1 LTEAAPQFLTAHQL
15 NRDCRPVPRF
25 YWEDFTPGRVFE
37 HGPRR
42 LPREEMIAFAAEF
55 DPQPMHLDEEAARH
69 TMLGGIAASG
79 WYLCCILMRMSAD
92 AFVLDS
98 ASMGAPGVDEVK
110 WLAPIRP
117 DEELRLRATV
127 KDTRASKSRPE
138 MGFVRI
144 DFEMFNAENR
154 RVMVLTTSLMMQR
167 RDKAA
172 S

>member
-1 LTEAAPQFLTAHQL
+1 
-15 NRDCRPVPRF
+15 
-25 YWEDFTPGRVFE
+25 
-37 HGPRR
+37 
-42 LPREEMIAFAAEF
+42 
-55 DPQPMHLDEEAARH
+55 
-69 TMLGGIAASG
+69 
-79 WYLCCILMRMSAD
+79 
-92 AFVLDS
+92 
-98 ASMGAPGVDEVK
+98 MGAPGVDEVK

-167 RDKAA
+167 RHKAA